1 MYHEDSFQR
10 RTGNNLLLGRLDTMS
25 WQSFYIF
32 LVLWIHHQVDNQQS
46 RTKWLN
52 RNMQDN
58 IVNVVDSLH
67 GSMIKPLR
75 LLFRE
80 MSNSFINIKK
90 CPVSH
95 SSYQRTLRTLITFN
109 SSPEYSSKISEAQ
122 CVLYYILVGPVQCI
136 NWGGFHLTYPL
147 PGMSR
152 FRNWGHRWSLVPYQH
167 C

>member
-1 MYHEDSFQR
+1 
-10 RTGNNLLLGRLDTMS
+10 
-25 WQSFYIF
+25 
-32 LVLWIHHQVDNQQS
+32 
-46 RTKWLN
+46 
-52 RNMQDN
+52 MQDN
-58 IVNVVDSLH
+58 IVIVVDSLH

-136 NWGGFHLTYPL
+136 N
-147 PGMSR
+147 
-152 FRNWGHRWSLVPYQH
+152 
-167 C
+167 